1 MASVTVNLTG
11 FTDSGVSVFWPDNT
25 SLGSLFSAA
34 GSTQTLNTFS
44 LFYSGSNV
52 GLVSLS
58 LTAFNDRF
66 TTAFEAT
73 GRIIVEASDGEML
86 EVQIANADMTEAY
99 DWIPTNSAEVI
110 AFATHVIGLSDQTAT
125 LTLTDD
131 PPSTAHAV
139 DAGDVAWTFAIPAA
153 TVTHTAAP
161 TLFLADFDD
170 SGLVVECAALLEASD
185 DATAGNFFY
194 EDTDRG
200 GTDEPL
206 DGELGLGNDD
216 TVISGIRR
224 RTSTLLQLNDDN
236 NPVALDIGA
245 YFSTGGAGND
255 LTIYL
260 QTMNGGEVS
269 FTVASTV
276 SFSRVDQ
283 VRFTLP
289 SDAQTLLDNIST
301 GDRFIFALARPT
313 PVAVDHAVNAG
324 DVAWTFALPQAS
336 ITHTP
341 RVPDAH
347 TINAGDIAWAFA
359 IPQAAV
365 TLTARTPDAHT
376 VDAGN
381 VAWAFDIPQASVT
394 HTTVQPQAYTRN
406 AGDVAWAFALPQ
418 PTVTHTTPT
427 ATAPAR
433 PAAPTLTV
441 DSDTQITAVGV
452 APDDGG
458 DTITSYD
465 WRHRTTTPL
474 GAWISRNDQTNLTQI
489 FSGLDAAE
497 GYRFQ
502 FRATNSVGNS
512 SYSPSANATTDAA
525 PSTAHVVDAGDVSW
539 AFALPQPTVTHTTLA
554 PTDHTVDAG
563 DVAWA
568 FAVPQPTIT
577 HTRGIRNY
585 SRNAGDVAWR
595 FRIPQPRVTYRG
607 ILPSLPS
614 LGVPVPVTDRII
626 ALNARIALLISQWT
640 GNAQINALLRGMYG
654 LIDTEFVQAL
664 KDLERMR
671 NWDTAEG
678 VWLDYIGRRLGF
690 TRPTIDVNVTR
701 FGFEGSSGVG
711 FNQAP
716 FATTGFVPQ
725 VPIPDAVYLLCLKV
739 WAGTILTSGS
749 IPDMNTA
756 VRRSFPAAYY
766 TDGAD
771 STIALVTGASGM
783 QQTTARDIL
792 TAADAWPRPA
802 GVGLTVT

>member
-1 MASVTVNLTG
+1 MYLGRLQFQKRQLRTRQESPDGHTV
-11 FTDSGVSVFWPDNT
+11 
-25 SLGSLFSAA
+25 
-34 GSTQTLNTFS
+34 
-44 LFYSGSNV
+44 
-52 GLVSLS
+52 
-58 LTAFNDRF
+58 
-66 TTAFEAT
+66 
-73 GRIIVEASDGEML
+73 
-86 EVQIANADMTEAY
+86 
-99 DWIPTNSAEVI
+99 
-110 AFATHVIGLSDQTAT
+110 
-125 LTLTDD
+125 
-131 PPSTAHAV
+131 
-139 DAGDVAWTFAIPAA
+139 
-153 TVTHTAAP
+153 
-161 TLFLADFDD
+161 
-170 SGLVVECAALLEASD
+170 
-185 DATAGNFFY
+185 
-194 EDTDRG
+194 
-200 GTDEPL
+200 
-206 DGELGLGNDD
+206 
-216 TVISGIRR
+216 
-224 RTSTLLQLNDDN
+224 
-236 NPVALDIGA
+236 
-245 YFSTGGAGND
+245 
-255 LTIYL
+255 
-260 QTMNGGEVS
+260 
-269 FTVASTV
+269 
-276 SFSRVDQ
+276 
-283 VRFTLP
+283 
-289 SDAQTLLDNIST
+289 
-301 GDRFIFALARPT
+301 
-313 PVAVDHAVNAG
+313 
-324 DVAWTFALPQAS
+324 
-336 ITHTP
+336 
-341 RVPDAH
+341 
-347 TINAGDIAWAFA
+347 NAGDIAWAFA
-359 IPQAAV
+359 IPQVAV

-381 VAWAFDIPQASVT
+381 VAWAFAIPQASVT

-406 AGDVAWAFALPQ
+406 AGDVAWVFALPQ

-474 GAWISRNDQTNLTQI
+474 GAWIARNDQTNLTQI

-525 PSTAHVVDAGDVSW
+525 PPTPVAHTVDAGDIAW
-539 AFALPQPTVTHTTLA
+539 AFAVPEPTITHTPASSDVSVTVDLTGVNVMTNFIRWSDNQSLGSMFSADGTEQTLTLVDLNSA
-554 PTDHTVDAG
+554 NPPGRIVISIIGTNNRFTPAFEATGLITFEASDGEMLEVMIADADMTEPYQWTPANSTEVVDFVNHVRSLTDQTATMTLRGEPRTAMDHTVDAG
-563 DVAWA
+563 DVAFA

-577 HTRGIRNY
+577 HTRVIRNY

-595 FRIPQPRVTYRG
+595 FRIPQPRVTYSG

-626 ALNARIALLISQWT
+626 ALDDRLALLISQWT
-640 GNAQINALLRGMYG
+640 GSAPMLALMRGMYG
-654 LIDTEFVQAL
+654 LIDTELVQAL

-678 VWLDYIGRRLGF
+678 VWLDHIGRRLGF

-725 VPIPDAVYLLCLKV
+725 VPVADAVYLLCLKV
-739 WAGTILTSGS
+739 QAGTILTSGC
-749 IPDMNTA
+749 ILDMNTA

-771 STIALVTGASGM
+771 STIALVTGASGTA
-783 QQTTARDIL
+783 QTTARNIL